1 MEDLSLEVAAIIG
14 AMAWTALSLLKHLRA
29 GQYGDALTLV
39 VGVGIGVA
47 ATFLVQAAGM
57 ALDGANAARVVVVGY
72 GATSIIRI
80 PYELKKAFDQNDS
93 AKEPKLFENPPAR

>member
-14 AMAWTALSLLKHLRA
+14 AMTWSAMSLLKHLRS
-29 GQYGDALTLV
+29 GQYGDALSLLAA
-39 VGVGIGVA
+39 VGVGIA

-72 GATSIIRI
+72 GATSTIRVI
-80 PYELKKAFDQNDS
+80 YELKKSWDTSDS
-93 AKEPKLFENPPAR
+93 AKEAKLFDNPPPS